1 MANQQRPGKDHLLLK
16 TNKKQY
22 IKNLKKRSDFNFEKL
37 YNNICEYNIIYNF
50 VIVIVSAATK
60 TFVVFLLISLIE
72 LRL

>member
-1 MANQQRPGKDHLLLK
+1 MNYINSSRVKDDY
-16 TNKKQY
+16 KKQY